1 MSNNIDS
8 SVMAAKK
15 DETNK
20 INLTARLSQEP
31 TNTPDSVMQLKE
43 VTYLAKYEQLKTSTA
58 MKTHFSPL
66 SNKKVGFDIDE
77 NIIDV

>member
-31 TNTPDSVMQLKE
+31 TITPDSVIQLKE
-43 VTYLAKYEQLKTSTA
+43 VTDLAKYEQHKTPTA
-58 MKTHFSPL
+58 MKTHLSPL
-66 SNKKVGFDIDE
+66 FNKKVGFDIDE